1 MMVTF
6 VSQCEKNA
14 LKKTRRVLD
23 AYANRIG
30 TNTWQTVITNEGL
43 SAVKKLLRKTA
54 SKSTAVSCHWLRS
67 RSRSELAW
75 VVGKRDKFN
84 LVGVVP
90 VNSTKVNRLNYR
102 DENDWQYLPL
112 IQSLA
117 AVAALFH
124 DWGKAT
130 ALFQDKL
137 SPTSLN
143 RFKGDP
149 IRHEWISCLLLSAFI
164 QQAGAKHPEDQTDYE
179 WLTRLEQGS
188 IDEQQLSSV
197 ITQVDN
203 QVGLNPFTGLPVLAK
218 LVAWLIVSHHRL
230 PNLKKV
236 KGSEIETKYHA
247 GWYKADMPQTID
259 ELLQKVSKEWG
270 YENRYEEKEY
280 QQRLKACFNFPKGFV
295 SQSKKWQS
303 SLKKWAVKLLAQREM
318 ATKSE
323 ADQSIR
329 VVLHHARLCLMLG
342 DHYYSSQDA
351 DKKWQDTTGL
361 FANTDRKTNKLKQK
375 LDEHL
380 VGVAKY
386 AVQNAHYLPAFETQ
400 PPKANDI
407 NSLKKLSPKNFR
419 WQDKAVEKIKQWRDE
434 TKQDK
439 YGFFSVNMAS
449 TGCGKTF
456 ANAKVMRALSED
468 FDSLRFTLALGL
480 RTLTLQTGDE
490 YRDRIGLDD
499 SELAVLIGSRAV
511 LELHNKNKSSD
522 DKISYQQAGSESQE
536 SLLDEEI
543 DFDCDIPIEGLAT
556 VLTCERDRKFLYAPV
571 LSCTIDHMMAATET
585 TRGGRYILP
594 SLRMMSSDL
603 VIDEIDDFSD
613 GDLIAIGRLIFFAAM
628 MGRKVMISSATIPPD
643 LAEGYFKAY
652 RDGWQLYA
660 KSRDA
665 SHLIGCA
672 WIDEFSTQVISNVGA
687 EVSTAIPQYRKN
699 HDDFIIKRVNKL
711 EQQPAKRKANVIK
724 CEGIIKD
731 FKKMPPNDEE
741 TISSKQHAY
750 FSIIAQAVLD
760 KHQNHHA
767 QEHNSQLAI
776 SFGVIRVA
784 NISPCVDLTQYLLE
798 QHVWPDDTEVR
809 VMAYH
814 SQQVLL
820 LRSEQE
826 RHLDQVL
833 KRKEQPNEQPAAFT
847 HPVIQCHIKNVTKN
861 KSIKKLVFILVA
873 TPVEEVGRDHDFDW
887 AVIEPSSYRSII
899 QLAGRVK
906 RHREGEVAAPNIGL
920 LQYNLR
926 GIKESHKESQ
936 PVFNRPGF
944 EKNNLMLTS
953 HNLEKLLNTY
963 ELANKLDAIP
973 RIQKSSKDDLKEFR
987 RITKSSGSADQLV
1000 QLEHVAT
1007 WSYLANY
1014 RETGPQTLQGYLNEA
1029 WYLTGLPQTFVR
1041 FRDSRPSLNVYLTY
1055 LPEKEEFKF
1064 CEKDEDGWPVD
1075 RQLALG
1081 ITRQQLSPQAQ
1092 DKLWLL
1098 RDYQQL
1104 IEELAGE
1111 QERSLRS
1118 ASMRFGE
1125 LSFPYQEGKQYIYND
1140 QLGLVKER

>member
-30 TNTWQTVITNEGL
+30 SNTWQTVITNEGL
-43 SAVKKLLRKTA
+43 AAVKKLLRKTA
-54 SKSTAVSCHWLRS
+54 SKNTAVSCHWLRS
-67 RSRSELAW
+67 RSRTELAW

-137 SPTSLN
+137 SPTSEN

-164 QQAGAKHPEDQTDYE
+164 RQAGVKSSEDQPEEQTDDE
-179 WLTRLEQGS
+179 WLTRLEQGL
-188 IDEQQLSSV
+188 IDEQQLSNV
-197 ITQVDN
+197 ITQVEN
-203 QVGLNPFTGLPVLAK
+203 QVELNPFAGLPVLAK

-230 PNLKKV
+230 PDLKKQ
-236 KGSEIETKYHA
+236 GSETLSKYHPDS
-247 GWYKADMPQTID
+247 YKLESFTSID
-259 ELLQKVSKEWG
+259 ELLSRVSKEWG

-280 QQRLKACFNFPKGFV
+280 QQRLKACFYFPKGFL
-295 SQSKKWQS
+295 SESKKWQS
-303 SLKKWAVKLLAQREM
+303 RLKKWSAKLLTQRDM
-318 ATKSE
+318 AKKSE
-323 ADQSIR
+323 DDQSVR

-351 DKKWQDTTGL
+351 DHKWQDTTGL

-439 YGFFSVNMAS
+439 YGFFAVNMAS

-490 YRDRIGLDD
+490 YRDRIGLDN
-499 SELAVLIGSRAV
+499 SELAVLIGSSAV

-522 DKISYQQAGSESQE
+522 DKLSYQQAGSESQE

-543 DFDCDIPIEGLAT
+543 DFDCDIPVEGLAT

-724 CEGIIKD
+724 CEGILKD
-731 FKKMPPNDEE
+731 FKQMPPNDKE

-760 KHQNHHA
+760 KHQNHHT

-784 NISPCVDLTQYLLE
+784 NISPCVELTQYLLE
-798 QHVWPDDTEVR
+798 QHTWPDDTEVR

-833 KRKEQPNEQPAAFT
+833 KRKEQPNEQPAAFS
-847 HPVIQCHIKNVTKN
+847 HPVIQRHIKNVTKN

-944 EKNNLMLTS
+944 EKNSLKLIS
-953 HNLEKLLNTY
+953 HDLEKLLNTD
-963 ELANKLDAIP
+963 ELTNKLDAIP
-973 RIQKSSKDDLKEFR
+973 RIQKESGDHSGKFRNMTQASKLAE
-987 RITKSSGSADQLV
+987 
-1000 QLEHVAT
+1000 LEHAAT

-1014 RETGPQTLQGYLNEA
+1014 NEIGPQTLQGYLNEV

-1041 FRDSRPSLNVYLTY
+1041 FRDSQPSLSVYLTY

-1064 CEKDEDGWPVD
+1064 CEKDDDGWPVD

-1081 ITRQQLSPQAQ
+1081 ITRQQLSPKAQ
-1092 DKLWLL
+1092 KKLWLL
-1098 RDYQQL
+1098 RDYEQL
-1104 IEELAGE
+1104 IEGLAGE

-1125 LSFPYQEGKQYIYND
+1125 LSFPYQEGKKYTYND

>member
-30 TNTWQTVITNEGL
+30 SNTWQTVITNEGL
-43 SAVKKLLRKTA
+43 AAVKKLLRKTA
-54 SKSTAVSCHWLRS
+54 SKNTAVSCHWLRS
-67 RSRSELAW
+67 RSRTELAW

-137 SPTSLN
+137 SPTSEN

-164 QQAGAKHPEDQTDYE
+164 RQTGVKSSEDQPEEQTDDE
-179 WLTRLEQGS
+179 WLTRLEQGL
-188 IDEQQLSSV
+188 IDEQQLSNV
-197 ITQVDN
+197 ITQVEN
-203 QVGLNPFTGLPVLAK
+203 QVELNPFAGLPVLAK

-230 PNLKKV
+230 PDLKKQ
-236 KGSEIETKYHA
+236 GSETLSKYHPDS
-247 GWYKADMPQTID
+247 YKLESFTSID
-259 ELLQKVSKEWG
+259 ELLSRVSKEWG

-280 QQRLKACFNFPKGFV
+280 QQRLKACFYFPKGFL
-295 SQSKKWQS
+295 SESKKWQS
-303 SLKKWAVKLLAQREM
+303 RLKKWSAKLLTQRDM
-318 ATKSE
+318 AKKSE
-323 ADQSIR
+323 DDQSVR

-351 DKKWQDTTGL
+351 DHKWQDTTGL

-439 YGFFSVNMAS
+439 YGFFAVNMAS

-490 YRDRIGLDD
+490 YRDRIGLDN
-499 SELAVLIGSRAV
+499 SELAVLIGSSAV

-522 DKISYQQAGSESQE
+522 DKLSYQQAGSESQE

-543 DFDCDIPIEGLAT
+543 DFDCDIPVEGLAT

-672 WIDEFSTQVISNVGA
+672 WIDEFSTQVMSNVGA

-724 CEGIIKD
+724 CEGILKD
-731 FKKMPPNDEE
+731 FKQMPPNDEE

-760 KHQNHHA
+760 KHQNHHT

-784 NISPCVDLTQYLLE
+784 NISPCVELTQYLLE
-798 QHVWPDDTEVR
+798 QHTWPDDTEVR

-833 KRKEQPNEQPAAFT
+833 KRKEQPNEQPAAFS
-847 HPVIQCHIKNVTKN
+847 HPVIQRHIKNVTKN

-944 EKNNLMLTS
+944 EKNSLKLIS
-953 HNLEKLLNTY
+953 HDLEKLLNTD
-963 ELANKLDAIP
+963 ELTNKLDAIP
-973 RIQKSSKDDLKEFR
+973 RIQKESGDHSGKFRNMTQASKLAE
-987 RITKSSGSADQLV
+987 
-1000 QLEHVAT
+1000 LEHAAT

-1014 RETGPQTLQGYLNEA
+1014 NEIGPQTLQGYLNEV

-1041 FRDSRPSLNVYLTY
+1041 FRDSQPSLSVYLTY

-1064 CEKDEDGWPVD
+1064 CEKDDDGWPVD

-1081 ITRQQLSPQAQ
+1081 ITRQQLSPKAQ
-1092 DKLWLL
+1092 KKLWLL
-1098 RDYQQL
+1098 RDYEQL
-1104 IEELAGE
+1104 IEGLAVE

-1125 LSFPYQEGKQYIYND
+1125 LSFPYQEGKKYTYND

>member
-30 TNTWQTVITNEGL
+30 SNTWQTVITNEGL
-43 SAVKKLLRKTA
+43 AAVKKLLRKTA
-54 SKSTAVSCHWLRS
+54 SKNTAVSCHWLRS
-67 RSRSELAW
+67 RSRTELAW

-137 SPTSLN
+137 SPTSEN

-164 QQAGAKHPEDQTDYE
+164 RQAGVKSSEDQPEEQTDDE
-179 WLTRLEQGS
+179 WLTRLEQGL
-188 IDEQQLSSV
+188 IDEQQLSNV
-197 ITQVDN
+197 ITQVEN
-203 QVGLNPFTGLPVLAK
+203 QVELNPFAGLPVLAK

-230 PNLKKV
+230 PDLKKQ
-236 KGSEIETKYHA
+236 GSETLSKYHPDS
-247 GWYKADMPQTID
+247 YKLESFTSID
-259 ELLQKVSKEWG
+259 ELLSRVSKEWG

-280 QQRLKACFNFPKGFV
+280 QQRLKACFYFPKGFL
-295 SQSKKWQS
+295 SESKKWQS
-303 SLKKWAVKLLAQREM
+303 RLKKWSAKLLTQRDM
-318 ATKSE
+318 AKKSE
-323 ADQSIR
+323 DDQSVR

-351 DKKWQDTTGL
+351 DHKWQDTTGL

-439 YGFFSVNMAS
+439 YGFFAVNMAS

-490 YRDRIGLDD
+490 YRDRIGLDN
-499 SELAVLIGSRAV
+499 SELAVLIGSSAV

-522 DKISYQQAGSESQE
+522 DKLSYQQAGSESQE

-543 DFDCDIPIEGLAT
+543 DFDCDIPVEGLAT

-672 WIDEFSTQVISNVGA
+672 WIDEFSTQVMSNVGA

-724 CEGIIKD
+724 CEGILKD
-731 FKKMPPNDEE
+731 FKQMPPNDEE

-760 KHQNHHA
+760 KHQNHHT

-784 NISPCVDLTQYLLE
+784 NISPCVELTQYLLE
-798 QHVWPDDTEVR
+798 QHTWPDDTEVR

-833 KRKEQPNEQPAAFT
+833 KRKEQPNEQPAAFS
-847 HPVIQCHIKNVTKN
+847 HPVIQRHIKNVTKN

-944 EKNNLMLTS
+944 EKNSLKLIS
-953 HNLEKLLNTY
+953 HDLEKLLNTD
-963 ELANKLDAIP
+963 ELTNKLDAIP
-973 RIQKSSKDDLKEFR
+973 RIQKESGDHSGKFRNMTQASKLAE
-987 RITKSSGSADQLV
+987 
-1000 QLEHVAT
+1000 LEHAAT

-1014 RETGPQTLQGYLNEA
+1014 NEIGPQTLQGYLNEV

-1041 FRDSRPSLNVYLTY
+1041 FRDSQPSLSVYLTY

-1064 CEKDEDGWPVD
+1064 CEKDDDGWPVD

-1081 ITRQQLSPQAQ
+1081 ITRQQLSPKAQ
-1092 DKLWLL
+1092 KKLWLL
-1098 RDYQQL
+1098 RDYEQL
-1104 IEELAGE
+1104 IEGLAGE

-1125 LSFPYQEGKQYIYND
+1125 LSFPYQEGKKYTYND